1 MALEY
6 HAFAERV
13 RDTIRVPGNDD
24 RFAGPGDGRPAT
36 LSAEEVHDRLSW
48 LPDWS
53 GDEHTLTR
61 TLAPPQEELG
71 GLLQHLEGVLEVS
84 GHGGRIH
91 QGDGQ
96 LTVELWTAS
105 ANGVTSY
112 DVALAQRI
120 DHMLLDLDATVMDVS
135 D

>member
-24 RFAGPGDGRPAT
+24 LFAGPGDGRPAT
-36 LSAEEVHDRLSW
+36 LSAAEVHDRLSW

-53 GDEHTLTR
+53 GDER
-61 TLAPPQEELG
+61 TLARTFVPPEEDLG
-71 GLLQHLEGVLEVS
+71 RLRQHLEGVLEVG
-84 GHGGRIH
+84 GHSGRIH
-91 QGDGQ
+91 QADGR
-96 LTVELWTAS
+96 LTVELRTAS
-105 ANGVTSY
+105 ADGVTSY